1 MNRYVIA
8 ECPERNIIVAQSGG
22 KENAEGY
29 AKAIYTRLPHITEY
43 ITAGLAGAFSVR
55 LDAEDIVVVDTII
68 DKTNNG
74 WKKIGIAEQ
83 IVQSM
88 INQNIQRGPILCSDE
103 YINNPDEK
111 CRLNMK
117 QAPFV

>member
-1 MNRYVIA
+1 MHNQGEKKTQKDMQRRYILDYHILQSILQPVLL
-8 ECPERNIIVAQSGG
+8 ERF
-22 KENAEGY
+22 
-29 AKAIYTRLPHITEY
+29 P
-43 ITAGLAGAFSVR
+43 VR